1 MKYYNDYLFKETLTV
16 KNETGKFDL
25 FKKVA

>member
-1 MKYYNDYLFKETLTV
+1 MKCYNDYLFKEALTV
-16 KNETGKFDL
+16 KYETGKFDL